1 MVAAQAKTLG
11 GPAGRQNPQLHNC
24 HRPLIASTGSPSPL
38 AQTSLHHSSLV
49 MLGLLLAFAVVHS
62 GGASL
67 RAWGAERIGERA
79 WRLLFAAV
87 SIPSAV
93 VVIGY
98 FLAHRYDGLR
108 LWNLQDQPWII
119 PVVWL
124 GTAISF
130 LFLYPATYN
139 LLEIPAVLKPQVRLY
154 ATGIIRISRHPQA
167 VGQILWCATHLLWIG
182 SSFMVATCVGL
193 IAHHLFA
200 IWNGDRRLSHRFG
213 EAFLALKAQTSV
225 IPFRA
230 VLDGRQQLV
239 LGEFLKPAQ
248 LGIAIA
254 VGVFWWAHRFIG
266 LGATTFSRTGL
277 AHWLG

>member
-1 MVAAQAKTLG
+1 M
-11 GPAGRQNPQLHNC
+11 
-24 HRPLIASTGSPSPL
+24 L
-38 AQTSLHHSSLV
+38 A
-49 MLGLLLAFAVVHS
+49 LLLGFAVIHS

-67 RAWGAERIGERA
+67 RYWGVERIGERA

-98 FLAHRYDGLR
+98 FLAHRYDGIR

-119 PVVWL
+119 PLVWA

-139 LLEIPAVLKPQVRLY
+139 LLEIPAVLKPQVRMY
-154 ATGIIRISRHPQA
+154 ATGIIR
-167 VGQILWCATHLLWIG
+167 LLWIG
-182 SSFMVATCVGL
+182 SSFMVATCAGL

-200 IWNGDRRLSHRFG
+200 IWNGDRRLANRFG
-213 EAFLALKAQTSV
+213 AAFEELRANTSV

-230 VLDGRQQLV
+230 VLDGRQQLQ
-239 LGEFLKPAQ
+239 LAEFLRPAQ

-254 VGVFWWAHRFIG
+254 IGVFWWAHRFIG
-266 LGATTFSRTGL
+266 SGATAFSRTGL

>member
-1 MVAAQAKTLG
+1 MDAT
-11 GPAGRQNPQLHNC
+11 NP
-24 HRPLIASTGSPSPL
+24 
-38 AQTSLHHSSLV
+38 HHSSWV
-49 MLGLLLAFAVVHS
+49 MLALLLAFAMVHS

-67 RAWGAERIGERA
+67 RVWGVERIGERA

-93 VVIGY
+93 IVIGY
-98 FLAHRYDGLR
+98 FLAHRYDGVR
-108 LWNLQDQPWII
+108 LWNLQDQPWIV
-119 PVVWL
+119 PLVWG

-167 VGQILWCATHLLWIG
+167 VGQILWCATHLVWIG
-182 SSFMVATCVGL
+182 SSFMVAACVGL

-200 IWNGDRRLSHRFG
+200 VWNGDRRLANRFG
-213 EAFLALKAQTSV
+213 PAFEELKASTSV

-239 LGEFLKPAQ
+239 LNEFLRPAQ

-254 VGVFWWAHRFIG
+254 IGVFWWAHRFIG
-266 LGATTFSRTGL
+266 AGATAFSRTGL

>member
-1 MVAAQAKTLG
+1 M
-11 GPAGRQNPQLHNC
+11 P
-24 HRPLIASTGSPSPL
+24 SSP
-38 AQTSLHHSSLV
+38 LHHSSWV
-49 MLGLLLAFAVVHS
+49 MLALLLTFAVLHS

-67 RAWGAERIGERA
+67 RFWGVARIGERA
-79 WRLLFAAV
+79 WRLLFAGV
-87 SIPSAV
+87 SIPAAV
-93 VVIGY
+93 VVVGY
-98 FLAHRYDGLR
+98 FLAHRYDGVR
-108 LWNLQDQPWII
+108 LWNLQEQPWII
-119 PVVWL
+119 PVVWT

-167 VGQILWCATHLLWIG
+167 VGQVLWCATHLLWLG
-182 SSFMVATCVGL
+182 TSFMVVTCAGL

-200 IWNGDRRLSHRFG
+200 VWNGDRRLRNRFG
-213 EAFLALKAQTSV
+213 AAFEELEAHTSV
-225 IPFRA
+225 LPFRA

-239 LGEFLKPAQ
+239 ATEFLRPAQ

-254 VGVFWWAHRFIG
+254 VGVFWWAHRYIG
-266 LGATTFSRTGL
+266 LGATAFSRTGL

>member
-1 MVAAQAKTLG
+1 MD
-11 GPAGRQNPQLHNC
+11 
-24 HRPLIASTGSPSPL
+24 
-38 AQTSLHHSSLV
+38 QTIHHSSRV
-49 MLGLLLAFAVVHS
+49 MLALLLVFAVIHS

-67 RAWGAERIGERA
+67 RAWGAARIGERA
-79 WRLLFAAV
+79 WRLLFAGV
-87 SIPSAV
+87 SIPAAA

-98 FLAHRYDGLR
+98 FLQHRYDGLR
-108 LWNLQDQPWII
+108 LWDLQDQFW
-119 PVVWL
+119 VVPLVWT

-139 LLEIPAVLKPQVRLY
+139 LLEIPALLRPQVRLY
-154 ATGIIRISRHPQA
+154 ASGIIRISRHPQA

-182 SSFMVATCVGL
+182 SSFTVAACVGL

-200 IWNGDRRLSHRFG
+200 VWNGDRRQRNRFG
-213 EAFLALKAQTSV
+213 EAFEELQASTSV
-225 IPFRA
+225 IPFLA
-230 VLDGRQQLV
+230 VLDGRQRLV
-239 LGEFLKPAQ
+239 AGEFLRPAQ

-266 LGATTFSRTGL
+266 QGAIAFSRTSL

>member
-1 MVAAQAKTLG
+1 
-11 GPAGRQNPQLHNC
+11 
-24 HRPLIASTGSPSPL
+24 
-38 AQTSLHHSSLV
+38 
-49 MLGLLLAFAVVHS
+49 MLGLLLAFALIHS

-67 RAWGAERIGERA
+67 RVWGVARIGERA

-93 VVIGY
+93 MVIGY
-98 FLAHRYDGLR
+98 FLAHRYDGVR
-108 LWNLQDQPWII
+108 LWNLQEQPWIA
-119 PVVWL
+119 PLVWT

-139 LLEIPAVLKPQVRLY
+139 LLEIPAVLRPKVRLY

-182 SSFMVATCVGL
+182 SSFMVAACIGL

-200 IWNGDRRLSHRFG
+200 VWNGDRRLRNRFG
-213 EAFLALKAQTSV
+213 AAFEDLKARTSV

-239 LGEFLKPAQ
+239 ASEFLRPAQ

-254 VGVFWWAHRFIG
+254 VAVFWWAHRFIG
-266 LGATTFSRTGL
+266 VGAVTFSRTAL